1 MNADFVTEM
10 VEAVQKKGPID
21 ISDFSSEALLPLAA
35 VPEGYTLESLEKH
48 LTEPVRVKQ
57 SVVLLTPAD
66 FCAYFERFSDE
77 ASVVFADERN
87 ATYLAL
93 IDYHEKDNT
102 PHWNSHSARYQCPK
116 SPEWTIWLGANG
128 KKMTQADFAQ
138 FIEDNYIDIT
148 DPPHADMIEIS
159 HTLEARKDVSFGSST
174 RLTDGQVQFKYTE
187 NISGMAGA
195 AGTMK
200 IPEAFHLAIPV
211 YLGGPLSG
219 LKARLRYRID
229 NTGKLAMWY
238 DLHRPEKVVESATRD
253 ITSTIRE
260 KLTTAPI
267 FLGSPS

>member
-1 MNADFVTEM
+1 MNADVITEI

-21 ISDFSSEALLPLAA
+21 LTDFSPLDLKPVAA
-35 VPEGYTLESLEKH
+35 VPEGYTIESMEAH
-48 LTEPVRVKQ
+48 LSEPLRVKQ
-57 SVVLLTPAD
+57 SVVLLTAAD
-66 FCAYFERFSDE
+66 FCAYFERFKDE
-77 ASVVFADERN
+77 ESVVFADERN
-87 ATYLAL
+87 ASYLAI
-93 IDYHEKDNT
+93 IDYHEADNT
-102 PHWNSHSARYQCPK
+102 PHWISHTAKYQCPK
-116 SPEWTIWLGANG
+116 SPEWTIWTGGSG

-148 DPPHADMIEIS
+148 DPAHADMIEIS

-187 NISGMAGA
+187 NIQGSAGA

-253 ITSTIRE
+253 ITSIIRE
-260 KLTTAPI
+260 RLTNAPI